1 MKIFA
6 NKKAPLE
13 GSKVQRVSKL
23 PDNELLSWFNL
34 NIMEVGAQFDQ
45 WRYHDSSLE
54 ELSMAM
60 DSLNEIWA
68 EIRARQSGRNN
79 P

>member
-1 MKIFA
+1 MKIFG
-6 NKKAPLE
+6 NKKESLE

-23 PDNELLSWFNL
+23 SDSELLSWFNL

-54 ELSMAM
+54 ELGMAM

-79 P
+79 S